1 MNAAHFRPTILVVD
15 DESGIRYYLERFL
28 TREGYQVTTVSDGE
42 TALKRLAVEEFD
54 VVLLDLKMKGIGGLE
69 VLAELHR
76 AWPATT
82 VIILT
87 AYASLES
94 AVEALRSGAHDY
106 LFKPCNNDD
115 LRESIRTGLLRRHEQ
130 LQLRQ
135 LTAKPAE
142 ALPDVSQ
149 PPSSNVKAATSDR
162 FLQHAGL
169 IIDSIRH
176 VITLDGVLLD
186 LSPTEFNLLAYL
198 VREVPRVVPPIEL
211 IREVQGYDSDSREAS
226 ETIRSHMYHIRQRIQ
241 AVTDRTVIRTV
252 RGIGYTLA
260 D

>member
-1 MNAAHFRPTILVVD
+1 MARP
-15 DESGIRYYLERFL
+15 
-28 TREGYQVTTVSDGE
+28 
-42 TALKRLAVEEFD
+42 
-54 VVLLDLKMKGIGGLE
+54 
-69 VLAELHR
+69 
-76 AWPATT
+76 
-82 VIILT
+82 
-87 AYASLES
+87 
-94 AVEALRSGAHDY
+94 
-106 LFKPCNNDD
+106 
-115 LRESIRTGLLRRHEQ
+115 
-130 LQLRQ
+130 
-135 LTAKPAE
+135 
-142 ALPDVSQ
+142 
-149 PPSSNVKAATSDR
+149 DR

-241 AVTDRTVIRTV
+241 AVTDRPVIRTV

>member
-1 MNAAHFRPTILVVD
+1 MKSAYFRPTILVVD

-28 TREGYQVTTVSDGE
+28 TREGYQVTTVPDGE

-54 VVLLDLKMKGIGGLE
+54 VVLLDLKMRGVGGLE
-69 VLAELHR
+69 VLSELHQT
-76 AWPATT
+76 WPATT

-106 LFKPCNNDD
+106 LFKPCNTDD

-135 LTAKPAE
+135 RPAKTVEPKA
-142 ALPDVSQ
+142 AVSQ
-149 PPSSNVKAATSDR
+149 ASSSAVMTSTPER

-176 VITLDGVLLD
+176 VITVDGVLLD
-186 LSPTEFNLLAYL
+186 LTPTEFNLLAYL

-241 AVTDRTVIRTV
+241 AITDRPVIRTV
-252 RGIGYTLA
+252 RGVGYALI

>member
-1 MNAAHFRPTILVVD
+1 MNPAHFRPTILVVD

-28 TREGYQVTTVSDGE
+28 TREGYQVTTVADGE
-42 TALKRLAVEEFD
+42 TALKRLANEEFD

-106 LFKPCNNDD
+106 LFKPCNTDD

-135 LTAKPAE
+135 LTVKPVEPE
-142 ALPDVSQ
+142 AAVGP
-149 PPSSNVKAATSDR
+149 T
-162 FLQHAGL
+162 LQL
-169 IIDSIRH
+169 ER
-176 VITLDGVLLD
+176 
-186 LSPTEFNLLAYL
+186 
-198 VREVPRVVPPIEL
+198 
-211 IREVQGYDSDSREAS
+211 
-226 ETIRSHMYHIRQRIQ
+226 
-241 AVTDRTVIRTV
+241 
-252 RGIGYTLA
+252 
-260 D
+260 